1 MTELVLIMAVGAG
14 LLAVPVLL
22 MHGRVSE
29 EVAFVGLVSL
39 GLSAAAIVLSAQGG
53 LEIRSG
59 SAATFQINGA
69 QALIAAR
76 ILATAGG
83 LLLASGMIWYA
94 LPLRRPSDADADSF
108 LARLR
113 ESSLEGVFGLSL
125 VRVVAVALLAF
136 AVSIVLLIGG
146 DALRR
151 ETYLFLE
158 PGSLAGL
165 MGSVSFPTGIV
176 AAILFVSSR
185 DRLTRSITGGSLVLL
200 LLFELSKS
208 SRSAAVLLV
217 AVGVFY
223 AALGRSRLLPRLL
236 GGLALAACGVL
247 VLMVVLQTRESHL
260 GHGLLPYAQM
270 LLDGRLSFD
279 AQMRQTTASNLL
291 ATVSTTYY
299 SSLKTVPDGFLAV
312 SLDPRSGT
320 EVGWYYMVPELFLS
334 WQVPTNTYGQL
345 ASLPLSGTLIGWF
358 AVAGLLSVPGIVRSH
373 ASVHTA
379 FVLRLG
385 SLTLTVLMTVMF
397 MQYTLRGSIR
407 WAWLAIVATVLV
419 TAVDQLLQR
428 QRTRLAPAVPQLPE
442 RPSAPAMTG
451 PTSGTRR

>member
-1 MTELVLIMAVGAG
+1 MAEVVLIMAVGAG

-22 MHGRVSE
+22 MGRRLSE

-39 GLSAAAIVLSAQGG
+39 GLSAAAIVLSLEGG

-59 SAATFQINGA
+59 SAATFQINGG

-94 LPLRRPSDADADSF
+94 LPLRRPADPDTDSF

-113 ESSLEGVFGLSL
+113 ESSLEGIFGLTV
-125 VRVVAVALLAF
+125 VRAVAAALLAF

-146 DALRR
+146 DALHRD
-151 ETYLFLE
+151 TYLFLE

-185 DRLTRSITGGSLVLL
+185 DRLIRSLCGGTLVLL

-217 AVGVFY
+217 AIGVFY
-223 AALGRSRLLPRLL
+223 IALGRSRLLPRLL
-236 GGLALAACGVL
+236 GGIALVLGGAA
-247 VLMVVLQTRESHL
+247 VLMVVLQTRESHN
-260 GHGLLPYAQM
+260 GHGLIPYAQM
-270 LLDGRLSFD
+270 LLEGRVVFD

-299 SSLKTVPDGFLAV
+299 SSLKSVPDGFLAV
-312 SLDPRSGT
+312 SLDPRSGN

-345 ASLPLSGTLIGWF
+345 ASLPLGGTLIGWF

-373 ASVHTA
+373 ASIHTA

-407 WAWLAIVATVLV
+407 WAWLAIVATVVV
-419 TAVDQLLQR
+419 TAVDLLLQR
-428 QRTRLAPAVPQLPE
+428 QRARLLPPLPLLPDQ
-442 RPSAPAMTG
+442 RPLRSAPWKTG
-451 PTSGTRR
+451 GIRR